1 MLLNPFVTI
10 LVMYGLVMCGA
21 LALFV
26 WAFNGRFDLSGRLFL
41 LSETLRLPVIVL
53 IAGAHINPEYR
64 NGFTHFVISGSYL
77 FSETAFVLSLYA
89 LSRGYGVK
97 KPIIVFGSIL
107 ILCVLTELSRLYSA
121 SLPFLIYSIV
131 SGLICLFAVFI
142 CNSSVHREFQQTSF
156 WRVLKYI
163 ESAFV
168 LIALIR
174 IILFFSSDG
183 FAPMQGT
190 TQNLI
195 ILVSIL
201 SLLIFRY
208 IAYLSIW
215 MTSIPPNAQENIL
228 NRNFLRSLRERNQL
242 LEKLSTS
249 NRRLGVSA
257 LASSVAHQLSQ
268 PLTGAALQ
276 AESVKRDLIRERGNV
291 GNIEALD
298 HISAQLKKMASLV
311 LNLRGL
317 FSEAPNR
324 FEPFEL
330 VPTCNE
336 IIEVVSTSRSAK
348 NILFE
353 RSYQDNPIIFGDVI
367 QVQQVLINILDN
379 AMQAVHDKEN
389 PQVKIEISSNS
400 KNAILSVEDNGDG
413 IHPDS
418 LKSLFE
424 LYQTTRN
431 DGIGIGLWLC
441 KTIVEQHSG
450 MIFAVNSPAAG
461 AKFIVELPLFRET
474 S

>member
-1 MLLNPFVTI
+1 MLLNPFVII

-21 LALFV
+21 LALLV

-41 LSETLRLPVIVL
+41 LSEILRLPVIAL
-53 IAGAHINPEYR
+53 IAVAHINPEYR
-64 NGFTHFVISGSYL
+64 NAITHFVISGSYL

-89 LSRGYGVK
+89 LSRGHGFK
-97 KPIIVFGSIL
+97 KPILVCGSIL
-107 ILCVLTELSRLYSA
+107 VLCAATEVARLYSA
-121 SLPFLIYSIV
+121 SLPFLIHSIL
-131 SGLICLFAVFI
+131 SGMICLIAVFI
-142 CNSSVHREFQQTSF
+142 CNSSAHRDYQETSF

-163 ESAFV
+163 ESTFI

-174 IILFFSSDG
+174 VLLFFYREG

-190 TQNLI
+190 TQNLV

-242 LEKLSTS
+242 LQKLSAS
-249 NRRLGVSA
+249 NRRIGVSA

-276 AESVKRDLIRERGNV
+276 AESVKRDLINERGKV
-291 GNIEALD
+291 ENIEALD
-298 HISAQLKKMASLV
+298 HISVQLKKMASLV

-317 FSEAPNR
+317 FSEAQNP

-330 VPTCNE
+330 VPICNE
-336 IIEVVSTSRSAK
+336 IIEIVTSSKSAK
-348 NILFE
+348 NVTFE
-353 RSYQDNPIIFGDVI
+353 KNYDDNPMVFGDSI

-379 AMQAVHDKEN
+379 ALQAINDKAN
-389 PQVKIEISSNS
+389 PMVKIGISSNDGY
-400 KNAILSVEDNGDG
+400 AILAVEDNGDG
-413 IHPDS
+413 IDQNN
-418 LKSLFE
+418 LQRLFE
-424 LYQTTRN
+424 LYQTTRH

-450 MIFAVNSPAAG
+450 KIFGINAPSGG
-461 AKFIVELPLFRET
+461 ARFIVELPLFREKL
-474 S
+474 